1 MAVSKHYG
9 EIYSG
14 KWKYIGNYTFENIY
28 NGRIFKTDSS
38 NVSHIFSGRTT
49 VEKLMAYQINGKN
62 HTQRKRQ
69 IMWYASQRK
78 KVIE

>member
-1 MAVSKHYG
+1 MVVSKHYG

-14 KWKYIGNYTFENIY
+14 RWKYIGNYTFENIY
-28 NGRIFKTDSS
+28 NGRTFVTDHS

-49 VEKLMAYQINGKN
+49 IEKLMQYQMNGKA
-62 HTQRKRQ
+62 HTRKKRLN
-69 IMWYASQRK
+69 MWYGSQRK